1 MPKLPSKWHC
11 SGNYDDNNSSFDQ
24 WDNTSNYKHD
34 ISWRNNGDHVL
45 QLAVMMSFVS
55 RIIRKCMGQWQC
67 SWGQIRISDKTKQ
80 ANNRLSRSHCCRGG
94 FLMATRAIFWRK
106 FLWMFRLKLLS
117 YSLSFPYVLGSQ
129 WRLGASSR
137 SRALLNRGGKR
148 GGLKPIGERCNLSP
162 LTSAEGV
169 YSAASQITR
178 TSHSIALSGWLVFR
192 PLNPVQLN
200 LLLLLRREC
209 YSSFVTGC
217 SVIWRFSLRL
227 SLSLPN
233 SYPPSLFIV
242 FLFSYVESL

>member
-11 SGNYDDNNSSFDQ
+11 SGNYDDNNSSCDQ

-80 ANNRLSRSHCCRGG
+80 ANNRLSRCHCYRGG
-94 FLMATRAIFWRK
+94 CLMATWANGIFPK
-106 FLWMFRLKLLS
+106 EIPLNVSFEIVELLS
-117 YSLSFPYVLGSQ
+117 LISVRPWISVKPWCIVEEPCPAQ
-129 WRLGASSR
+129 QR
-137 SRALLNRGGKR
+137 GKR
-148 GGLKPIGERCNLSP
+148 DGLKPIGERCNLSP

-178 TSHSIALSGWLVFR
+178 ASHSIALSGWLVFR
-192 PLNPVQLN
+192 PVNPVQLN

-227 SLSLPN
+227 SLSN

-242 FLFSYVESL
+242 FLFSYAESL